1 MVADAEAIKTLLKL
15 PYLSEP
21 ISMIVHRVG
30 NTVLIDDFDLER
42 LFCRYRVCRCI
53 AFINVVFK
61 SMLLRRI
68 IFVQTQENP
77 KITKKI
83 VA

>member
-42 LFCRYRVCRCI
+42 LFCRYRVCWYHLCT
-53 AFINVVFK
+53 K
-61 SMLLRRI
+61 SS
-68 IFVQTQENP
+68 
-77 KITKKI
+77 KKL
-83 VA
+83 ANYTGF

>member
-42 LFCRYRVCRCI
+42 LFRRYRVCWHLCT
-53 AFINVVFK
+53 K
-61 SMLLRRI
+61 SS
-68 IFVQTQENP
+68 
-77 KITKKI
+77 KK
-83 VA
+83 VANYTGF

>member
-1 MVADAEAIKTLLKL
+1 MNNAVHTYPVSQYVSPHKKPGLHCSPRAIKLQDIDVVADAEAIKTLLKL

-42 LFCRYRVCRCI
+42 LFCRYKVC
-53 AFINVVFK
+53 
-61 SMLLRRI
+61 
-68 IFVQTQENP
+68 
-77 KITKKI
+77 
-83 VA
+83 

>member
-42 LFCRYRVCRCI
+42 LFCRYRVR
-53 AFINVVFK
+53 
-61 SMLLRRI
+61 
-68 IFVQTQENP
+68 
-77 KITKKI
+77 
-83 VA
+83 

>member
-1 MVADAEAIKTLLKL
+1 MDFLYLSISCIYQLFAKFDLKDIDVVADAEAIKTLLKL

-42 LFCRYRVCRCI
+42 LFCRYRVR
-53 AFINVVFK
+53 
-61 SMLLRRI
+61 
-68 IFVQTQENP
+68 
-77 KITKKI
+77 
-83 VA
+83 

>member
-1 MVADAEAIKTLLKL
+1 MQDIDVVADAEAIKTLLKL

-42 LFCRYRVCRCI
+42 LFCRYKVC
-53 AFINVVFK
+53 
-61 SMLLRRI
+61 
-68 IFVQTQENP
+68 
-77 KITKKI
+77 
-83 VA
+83 